1 MSKKTLFQISLL
13 LIVILISFFVFKIYF
28 VEKKQFEKDN
38 EAIISS
44 DISSDKTEKTLESSA
59 SSNIIQNITY
69 SSKDELGNQY
79 EIGSEYGEIDLNDP
93 DIIFMTNVTATIKSE
108 NYPVIKIRAD
118 FAKYNSSTYE
128 TNFTGNVLL
137 SHVEH
142 KINSDNLD
150 LSIKNNLVTF
160 FDNIIYTG
168 TNTKLIAD
176 RIEIDLI
183 TKNSKVFM
191 NDNFEKVKIFNKR

>member
-1 MSKKTLFQISLL
+1 MNKKTLLQLLLL
-13 LIVILISFFVFKIYF
+13 LIVLSIVLIFFFTYF
-28 VEKKQFEKDN
+28 YKQPEKNKLIENKNPLSNQNLTEDKDV
-38 EAIISS
+38 
-44 DISSDKTEKTLESSA
+44 L
-59 SSNIIQNITY
+59 NIIENIKY
-69 SSKDELGNQY
+69 LSFDSLGNQY

>member
-44 DISSDKTEKTLESSA
+44 DIPSDKTEKTLESSA

-142 KINSDNLD
+142 KINSNNLD

-160 FDNIIYTG
+160 FDNIIYTAS
-168 TNTKLIAD
+168 NTKLIAD